1 MAENGQTYVGVATL
15 VGVPAVGTL
24 PGFVVFDMD
33 RLDLHDLFR
42 NAVQSDQDDDIV
54 RVTPYQH
61 QRVVTLQFMPFVA
74 DTYGLDVPE
83 PGSLL
88 RIDQRVGPP
97 LPKMF
102 RGDWRYIGPGTAGLT
117 NTNAFVMTLT
127 CRKCNPLWDES
138 VDGAV

>member
-24 PGFVVFDMD
+24 PGFVIFDLD
-33 RLDLHDLFR
+33 RPDLHDLFR

-97 LPKMF
+97 LP
-102 RGDWRYIGPGTAGLT
+102 
-117 NTNAFVMTLT
+117 
-127 CRKCNPLWDES
+127 
-138 VDGAV
+138 